1 MHRCS
6 YLTDESLWPDT
17 SQRPQVYGDHHA
29 HIISSALSGNRRGPV
44 WSGDPRL
51 DERVFSPWRQQSHT
65 GPLPG
70 GGLGASGPGG
80 TDGGPVRPV
89 GGRNPDGSPR
99 FDQAV
104 RPGGYLWWYVDA
116 LSDDGA
122 FGLTIIAFVGS
133 VFSPYYYWALQKN
146 PAASP
151 EDHCAIN
158 VALYGRG
165 IRRWSMTER
174 GQRHVRRDS
183 RSFQVGP
190 SHLRWTGAHL
200 EIQINEWSAPIPRPV
215 RGVIRVIPDRLF
227 AFTAA
232 LDDGNLH
239 HWGPLAPSARVEV
252 ALESPNCSWQGHAY
266 LDSNEGASPIAEGF
280 TEWDWSR
287 ANLSDGSVA
296 VLYDVRQRQ
305 GPDRLLAL
313 RFGRDGEVTPFDA
326 PARQC
331 LPKALW
337 RVGRSIRSESGRP
350 AHVLQTLEDTPFY
363 VRSLL
368 ESSLCGER
376 VISMHETLNVPR
388 LNTAM
393 TRLMLPWKMPRLK

>member
-1 MHRCS
+1 
-6 YLTDESLWPDT
+6 
-17 SQRPQVYGDHHA
+17 
-29 HIISSALSGNRRGPV
+29 
-44 WSGDPRL
+44 
-51 DERVFSPWRQQSHT
+51 
-65 GPLPG
+65 
-70 GGLGASGPGG
+70 
-80 TDGGPVRPV
+80 
-89 GGRNPDGSPR
+89 
-99 FDQAV
+99 
-104 RPGGYLWWYVDA
+104 
-116 LSDDGA
+116 
-122 FGLTIIAFVGS
+122 VGS

-165 IRRWSMTER
+165 IRRWTMTER
-174 GQRHVRRDS
+174 GQRHVSRDS
-183 RSFQVGP
+183 RNFQVGP

-215 RGVIRVIPDRLF
+215 RGVIRVIPNRLF
-227 AFTAA
+227 AFTTA
-232 LDDGNLH
+232 LDDGHLH

-252 ALESPNCSWQGHAY
+252 ALESPKCSWQGHAY
-266 LDSNEGASPIAEGF
+266 LDSNEGASPIADGF

-296 VLYDVRQRQ
+296 VLYDIRQRQ

-313 RFGRDGEVTPFDA
+313 RFGRDGQVSPFDA
-326 PARQC
+326 PARQS
-331 LPKALW
+331 LPMAMW
-337 RVGRSIRSESGRP
+337 RVGRSVRSESARP
-350 AHVLQTLEDTPFY
+350 ARVMQTLEDTPFY
-363 VRSLL
+363 VRSVL
-368 ESSLCGER
+368 ESGLCGEQ